1 MTRLIEVKD
10 IPDTLWKT
18 KDEKLVLP
26 ESLIESWKGILDN
39 RGLLK
44 QATEETR
51 EGEIGGI
58 SEEDT
63 HNHYSF
69 RFNGSCARFQ
79 LTFLDPKNDLKE
91 VSNAFVKSLAGY
103 DVFIADIPSG
113 TGAASLTL
121 LSNIAQLRKENVIP
135 RIPLSVKILAGEIS
149 PTAIDIFNQ
158 AFDQIQATLNSQH
171 ISVELKFQEWNIKD
185 PDSTSQLVK
194 QITLYG
200 NDCSDK
206 ILLLANFTG
215 FLERDKK
222 WDEVKE
228 QFGEI
233 FRHFSGKSTVA
244 IWLEPNMNRV
254 TQNFWPRTKK
264 WFQKTFK
271 KLLGS
276 NEELPIETSEA
287 NYSHGLKDTMERTGV
302 AVMKFNTERN

>member
-26 ESLIESWKGILDN
+26 ESLIESWKGILN
-39 RGLLK
+39 SRGLLK

-79 LTFLDPKNDLKE
+79 LAFLDPKNDLKE

-121 LSNIAQLRKENVIP
+121 LSNIAQLRKENIIP

-149 PTAIDIFNQ
+149 PTAMTIFKQ
-158 AFDQIQATLNSQH
+158 AFEQIQATLNSQN

-185 PDSTSQLVK
+185 LDSTSQLIK

-215 FLERDKK
+215 FLERDKN
-222 WDEVKE
+222 WDKVKE
-228 QFGEI
+228 QFGEL

-264 WFQKTFK
+264 WFQNTFK
-271 KLLGS
+271 NLLGS
-276 NEELPIETSEA
+276 NEELPIETSDA
-287 NYSHGLKDTMERTGV
+287 NYSHGLNNTIERTGV

>member
-1 MTRLIEVKD
+1 MSRLIEVKD
-10 IPDTLWKT
+10 IPDTLWII

-26 ESLIESWKGILDN
+26 ECLIDSWKGILDD

-63 HNHYSF
+63 HKHYSF
-69 RFNGSCARFQ
+69 RYNGSCARFQ

-113 TGAASLTL
+113 AGAASLTL

-158 AFDQIQATLNSQH
+158 AFNYIQATLNSQH
-171 ISVELKFQEWNIKD
+171 ISVELKFQKWNIKD

-194 QITLYG
+194 QITLFG

-215 FLERDKK
+215 FLERDKEWNK
-222 WDEVKE
+222 VKE
-228 QFGEI
+228 QFEEI

-264 WFQKTFK
+264 WFQNTFK
-271 KLLGS
+271 MLIGS
-276 NEELPIETSEA
+276 NDDLPIETSDA
-287 NYSHGLKDTMERTGV
+287 NYGHGLKDAILRTGV